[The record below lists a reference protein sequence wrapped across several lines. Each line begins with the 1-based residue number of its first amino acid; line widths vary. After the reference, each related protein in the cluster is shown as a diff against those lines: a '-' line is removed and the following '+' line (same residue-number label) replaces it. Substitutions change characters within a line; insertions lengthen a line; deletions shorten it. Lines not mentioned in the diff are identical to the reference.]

1 MGRIVLLFSLFIRLT
16 FLQMHLGIKVF
27 QGTPKAAPG
36 VPFRRFSMTL
46 KPWFLA
52 TVSLG
57 LVALLL
63 MVRGESPAAAL
74 DRLLDEALDP
84 DRPL

>member
-1 MGRIVLLFSLFIRLT
+1 VKLR
-16 FLQMHLGIKVF
+16 
-27 QGTPKAAPG
+27 
-36 VPFRRFSMTL
+36 
-46 KPWFLA
+46 PWFLA

-63 MVRGESPAAAL
+63 LVRGESPAAAL

-84 DRPL
+84 DRQL